1 MEDYPRSVEEFE
13 QSFATEEKC
22 RDYLVRL
29 RWPDGFRC
37 PACTGTKAVLV
48 RAALFQ
54 CSSCRRQT
62 SATAGTIFQDTRK
75 PLKMWFRAMW
85 YVTSQKNG
93 ASALGLQ
100 RVLGLKSYETAWTWL
115 HKLRRAMV
123 RPDRDRLS
131 GWVEVD
137 ETMIGGQENGVS
149 GRRTTKKK
157 WVVIA
162 AQADGSGTGRVRM
175 RVVKDCSAA
184 SLHPFILDCI
194 EAGSV
199 VHTDGWKGYS
209 GLEAKGY
216 GREIAK
222 LDAGKDASRLMPRV
236 HRVASLLKRWLL
248 GTHQGSVAYYYLP
261 YYLDEFTFRFNRRK
275 SKSRGKL
282 FFRLLENAVRTAP
295 QTYESMVRSIPG
307 KPQDV
312 GVS

>member
-13 QSFATEEKC
+13 RRFATEENC
-22 RDYLVRL
+22 RDYLVSL

-37 PACTGTKAVLV
+37 PACKGDKAVLV
-48 RAALFQ
+48 RATLIQ
-54 CSSCRRQT
+54 CSNCRRQT

-75 PLKMWFRAMW
+75 PLKSWFRAMW

-100 RVLGLKSYETAWTWL
+100 RVLDLKSYETAWTWL
-115 HKLRRAMV
+115 HKLRRAMI

-137 ETMIGGQENGVS
+137 ETMIGGEEERVS
-149 GRRTTKKK
+149 GRHTLKKT

-162 AQADGSGTGRVRM
+162 AQADGPGTGRIRM
-175 RVVKDCSAA
+175 RVVKDCAAA
-184 SLHPFILDCI
+184 SLHPFVQDCI
-194 EAGSV
+194 EPGSV
-199 VHTDGWKGYS
+199 IHTDGWQSYS
-209 GLEAKGY
+209 GLEEKGY
-216 GREIAK
+216 RREIAK
-222 LDAGKDASRLMPRV
+222 LDTQKDASKLMPRV

-282 FFRLLENAVRTAP
+282 FFRLMENAVSTAP
-295 QTYESMVRSIPG
+295 NTYESMVRSVTG

-312 GVS
+312 G